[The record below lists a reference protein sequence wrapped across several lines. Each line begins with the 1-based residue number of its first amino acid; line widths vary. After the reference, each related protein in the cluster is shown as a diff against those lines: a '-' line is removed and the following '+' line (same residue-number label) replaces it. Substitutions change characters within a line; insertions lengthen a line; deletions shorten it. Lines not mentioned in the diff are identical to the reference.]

1 MIMKE
6 SAELFKLLSVDKRI
20 EIIELLKKDPMSVN
34 ALADALGITQSAVS
48 QHLRVLKSA
57 GLVKDERK
65 GYWIYYSLNRDTLEK
80 CRERLNRICT
90 CGCLGGHVKIKQMH
104 KGIAKPK

>member
-1 MIMKE
+1 MKE

-20 EIIELLKKDPMSVN
+20 EIIELLKKEPMSVN

-48 QHLRVLKSA
+48 QHLRVLRSA
-57 GLVKDERK
+57 GLVKDERQ

-90 CGCLGGHVKIKQMH
+90 CGCLGGHVSIKRTH
-104 KGIAKPK
+104 KGITKPK